1 MTPNLFTNRSVS
13 TERILYSASA
23 FARASLLY
31 TQEVGTLQALQPH
44 ISRRTQLDSFLF
56 FVVLDGAG
64 ELHYE
69 GRRYALNAGDTVFI
83 DCMKPYSHQPHENA
97 LWTLKWVH
105 FQGVTLPGIYKKYRD
120 RGGKPVFRPEDP
132 VPFTELIDRCYETAS
147 GHSHIRDMELNS
159 ILAELLVCIMQQTV
173 REGSSQKPR
182 EYTKRVQPAAVKA
195 YIDVHFE
202 KKLTLE
208 SLAAQFFVDK
218 TYLARIF
225 KAQYDCTV
233 MNYLYRVRVTKAK
246 ELLRF
251 TEDTIEQV
259 GKAVGME
266 DSNYFSRMFKKI
278 EGISPGEYR
287 RQW

>member
-31 TQEVGTLQALQPH
+31 AQEIGTLQALQPH

-56 FVVLDGAG
+56 FVVLDGTG
-64 ELHYE
+64 ELNYE
-69 GRRYALNAGDTVFI
+69 GKRYALSAGDAVFI
-83 DCMKPYSHQPHENA
+83 DCMKPYAHQPCETA

-105 FQGVTLPGIYKKYRD
+105 FQGVTLAEIYKKYRD
-120 RGGKPVFRPEDP
+120 RGGKPVFRPTALI
-132 VPFTELIDRCYETAS
+132 PFTELIDRCYETAS

-159 ILAELLVCIMQQTV
+159 ILAELLVRIMQQTV
-173 REGSSQKPR
+173 RESGDQKHR
-182 EYTKRVQPAAVKA
+182 AYTKRVQPAAVKA
-195 YIDVHFE
+195 YIDVNFE

-225 KAQYDCTV
+225 RAQYDSTV